1 MPICQQL
8 NFEHSQFAVWKIT
21 EKLDELIA
29 LLPDYIDISTKLNN
43 TKNEKRKFE
52 LVCEHLLLHHLINK
66 PFELCHKENGS
77 PYLKNSNKFITIS
90 HTIGYVAVGIADTR
104 IGADIEIFRKKVL
117 NILDKFLISKILLLF
132 SIIY

>member
-8 NFEHSQFAVWKIT
+8 NFEHSQFAVWKVT

-77 PYLKNSNKFITIS
+77 PYLKNSNKYSGTSQLQLSSMKAYLITSPNPDINWRLSSVLKKFILIKT
-90 HTIGYVAVGIADTR
+90 
-104 IGADIEIFRKKVL
+104 
-117 NILDKFLISKILLLF
+117 FLG
-132 SIIY
+132 